1 MQKQIFRQNMRNPP
15 PNDIK
20 MMVCVGRDT
29 AGVIKRTGINLPQRM
44 ADIIDHR
51 LGKPIQQMF

>member
-15 PNDIK
+15 SNNIK

-44 ADIIDHR
+44 TDIIDHR